1 MIRVAF
7 TMIDGAK
14 WKGGYNYLLNLFHIL
29 RLYQKDRITPVL
41 FVGEKCTPAEVLPFQ
56 EINGVE
62 IVRTPLLDE
71 NRRVRSLVQAIL
83 IGRDVPLRKLFDAYG
98 INLVFETARFFGW
111 RLGLPAIAWITDF
124 QHLALPDMFSGLAR
138 WKRDIGFR
146 AQVLGRRV
154 IMLSSDHARRICE
167 ATYPKTRGYTRT
179 VNFAVPP
186 GDPVT
191 RVEARMIA
199 DSYKLP
205 KHFFYMPNQF
215 WRHKNHA
222 LVVEALA
229 ILRQRGVHVTVA
241 ASGKQ
246 DDYRDS
252 DYFFTLQTRVKQLG
266 LETDFRFL
274 GLVPY
279 PHVKA
284 LMHASVAL
292 LNPSLSEGWSTPV
305 EEAKAL
311 GISMVLS
318 DLDVHKEQMGG
329 KATYFDRY
337 SSQSLA
343 TALEGFQ
350 PLSQEQQEQAAGQAK
365 SDAKQRVRLF
375 GEQFASLAERCVQ
388 GRVG

>member
-7 TMIDGAK
+7 TMIDGSK

-29 RLYQKDRITPVL
+29 SLYQKDRITPVL
-41 FVGEKCTPAEVLPFQ
+41 FIGEKCIAAEVMPFQ
-56 EINGVE
+56 EINGLE
-62 IVRTPLLDE
+62 IVRTSLLDE

-83 IGRDVPLRKLFDAYG
+83 VGRDVPLRKLFDAHG
-98 INLVFETARFFGW
+98 INLVFEAARFFGW

-124 QHLALPDMFSGLAR
+124 QHLALPDMFSVLAR

-154 IMLSSDHARRICE
+154 IMLSSDHARRACE

-179 VNFAVPP
+179 VHFAVPP
-186 GDPVT
+186 GEPVT
-191 RVEARMIA
+191 RMDVRMIA
-199 DSYKLP
+199 DGYKLP
-205 KHFFYMPNQF
+205 EHFFYMPNQF

-229 ILRQRGVHVTVA
+229 ILRQRGIQVTVA

-246 DDYRDS
+246 NDYRDS
-252 DYFFTLQTRVKQLG
+252 DYFLNLQTRVKQLG

-318 DLDVHKEQMGG
+318 DLDVHKEQMGAR
-329 KATYFDRY
+329 ATYFDRY
-337 SSQSLA
+337 SAQSLA
-343 TALEGFQ
+343 NVLERFQ
-350 PLSQEQQEQAAGQAK
+350 PLSREQRELAVDQAIC
-365 SDAKQRVRLF
+365 DAKQRVRLF
-375 GEQFASLAERCVQ
+375 GEQFAGLVERCVQ